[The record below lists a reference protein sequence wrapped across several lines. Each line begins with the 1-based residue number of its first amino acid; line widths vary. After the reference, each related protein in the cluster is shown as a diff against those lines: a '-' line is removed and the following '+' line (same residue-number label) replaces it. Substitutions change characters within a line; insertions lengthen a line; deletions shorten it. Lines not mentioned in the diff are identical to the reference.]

1 MPENQP
7 HSSESADLSQL
18 KDSDWELVAEQIDVF
33 ILAWHQFQAG
43 AASEPTL
50 AAHFSSLEGTAREFL
65 LGELIKVDL
74 EQRWRQECHP
84 RKLEIYLEE
93 FPELGDLALL
103 PVELIYEELQARL
116 QVGDQVTEQEIR
128 NRFPQQADR
137 LCRLLAGLAVP
148 GNATC
153 TYYTP
158 TDQHASDVRL
168 IDRPFEGFQEGDQVD
183 DFELLMRLGRGTFA
197 QVFLARQRSLERI
210 VALKISAPQ
219 GHEPQT
225 LAQLNHENL
234 VRVFDQRITVDP
246 PLRLLYMEVVPG
258 GTLREVVQRV
268 QTGYS
273 KTGYSKAG
281 NSTMRVSQSQS
292 YGSLTGQLLL
302 DSIDEHLG
310 SQGVVVPEHSQLRH
324 WLASASW
331 PLAVC
336 QLGAQLAAG
345 LAYAHDK
352 GILHRDIK
360 PANVLLTPEGA
371 PKLADFNV
379 SFLGGRADADP
390 EEAFGGSLAYM
401 APEQLAACHNVL
413 EGSPRLVKE
422 ASDIYAMGVLL
433 WELLCGR
440 RPMQESDH
448 SLGTLA
454 QLQQMIDQRRQ
465 ADWTTLI
472 GQLPADCPAGLRD
485 VLLRCLQPHP
495 ADRYDSARE
504 LAAALQLCLHPRC
517 WLLLKSPT
525 SIPARM
531 SLRWPIA
538 SMIAVALLPNMAAGW
553 FNLTY
558 NQMAIIERLP
568 ESLSNLLPRFEK
580 IYWSINSIVFPLGI
594 AVVLW
599 AALQIRRQLQPDRH
613 SGQYEMGTRAM
624 LRFGQF
630 VTRVML
636 ILWALSGLAFPLL
649 LSWGQPIGKTAAFYT
664 HFFLSMALC
673 GLVASSYPYFGLTRL
688 AVCWYLPALVRAGI
702 VSGPAM
708 ADLRSLRRSNRIYL
722 ALSGLVPLLAMMLLV
737 LFRDGLWRVQLAV
750 SAGGLVGFGII
761 FLLERMIDRDLSA
774 LEHIATPRTD

>member
-50 AAHFSSLEGTAREFL
+50 ADHFSGLVGTAREFL

-74 EQRWRQECHP
+74 EQRWQQECHP

-93 FPELGDLALL
+93 FPELGNLAQL

-137 LCRLLAGLAVP
+137 LCRLLAGMAVP

-153 TYYTP
+153 SYYTP
-158 TDQHASDVRL
+158 TDKHASDVRL
-168 IDRPFEGFQEGDQVD
+168 IDRPYEEFQEGDQVD
-183 DFELLMRLGRGTFA
+183 DFELIMRLGRGTFA
-197 QVFLARQRSLERI
+197 QVFLARQKSLERI

-268 QTGYS
+268 QTGHS
-273 KTGYSKAG
+273 ATGHSATGNSATGHSATGNSATGNSATG
-281 NSTMRVSQSQS
+281 NSTTGNSTTQVSRSQSS
-292 YGSLTGQLLL
+292 GPRTGQLLL
-302 DSIDEHLG
+302 DSVDERLG
-310 SQGVVVPEHSQLRH
+310 SQGVAVPEHSQLRH

-390 EEAFGGSLAYM
+390 EDAFGGSLAYM

-422 ASDIYAMGVLL
+422 ASDIYAVGVLL

-440 RPMQESDH
+440 RPMKDSDH

-465 ADWTTLI
+465 ADWTTVI

-495 ADRYDSARE
+495 EDRYDSAHE
-504 LAAALQLCLHPRC
+504 LAASLQLCLHPRC
-517 WLLLKSPT
+517 WQILKSPT

-599 AALQIRRQLQPDRH
+599 AALQIRRQLQP
-613 SGQYEMGTRAM
+613 
-624 LRFGQF
+624 
-630 VTRVML
+630 
-636 ILWALSGLAFPLL
+636 
-649 LSWGQPIGKTAAFYT
+649 
-664 HFFLSMALC
+664 
-673 GLVASSYPYFGLTRL
+673 
-688 AVCWYLPALVRAGI
+688 VR
-702 VSGPAM
+702 
-708 ADLRSLRRSNRIYL
+708 
-722 ALSGLVPLLAMMLLV
+722 
-737 LFRDGLWRVQLAV
+737 Q
-750 SAGGLVGFGII
+750 
-761 FLLERMIDRDLSA
+761 
-774 LEHIATPRTD
+774 